1 MTEENESYEPQDTL
15 NLSKEIEDTIHN
27 IILACGARPLKEKV
41 SLLFL
46 SIDYIYAHNN
56 HLIPLLTDT
65 VSLH

>member
-1 MTEENESYEPQDTL
+1 MTEGNESYEPQDTL

-27 IILACGARPLKEKV
+27 IILACGVRPLKEKV
-41 SLLFL
+41 SLLYL

-56 HLIPLLTDT
+56 YLIPLLTDT